1 MGGIK
6 MAKSKELTLSDVGF
20 GNKVLINGHVY
31 TYKGQDKRR
40 TSGGTKTVYI
50 FKMVETSKIAEEFL
64 KLTAADGIGLQK
76 VSFPMGVF
84 IDDCDSNVK
93 LKTLAEN
100 GKVLGEGWVFEKL
113 KFKLCI
119 EAQ

>member
-1 MGGIK
+1 

-50 FKMVETSKIAEEFL
+50 FKMVDTSKVAEEFWE
-64 KLTAADGIGLQK
+64 KTFDVTANLRIRSVIKKGSDIK
-76 VSFPMGVF
+76 
-84 IDDCDSNVK
+84 
-93 LKTLAEN
+93 
-100 GKVLGEGWVFEKL
+100 FE
-113 KFKLCI
+113 I
-119 EAQ
+119 Y